1 MAAPGVAEL
10 IVGARNDPDWGPVVM
25 LGLGGVFAEALHDA
39 RLMPPGLPV
48 EAIVAEIGKLKG
60 AALLRGFRGSPPAD
74 VEAAA
79 RLVADLGQF
88 VLAHPE
94 VAEID
99 INPVLVYA
107 KGKGVLALDALIVV
121 R

>member
-1 MAAPGVAEL
+1 M
-10 IVGARNDPDWGPVVM
+10 
-25 LGLGGVFAEALHDA
+25 
-39 RLMPPGLPV
+39 
-48 EAIVAEIGKLKG
+48 
-60 AALLRGFRGSPPAD
+60 RGFRGSPPAD

-79 RLVADLGQF
+79 RLIAQLGQF

-99 INPVLVYA
+99 INPVMVYA
-107 KGKGVLALDALIVV
+107 GKGVLALDALIVV